1 MTIAQI
7 KRDCS
12 DCRKTHRW
20 AEVRSDF
27 DCTQTTIYRIIAV
40 GRLKVRVMSNAGT
53 VFFVNPEDIR
63 RAW

>member
-27 DCTQTTIYRIIAV
+27 DCTQTTIYRIIGIGLDTV
-40 GRLKVRVMSNAGT
+40 SVMSAAGT
-53 VFFVNPEDIR
+53 TFRVAPESIR